1 MSPVGMVQFP
11 PSLVGSAL
19 YKELG
24 VGLISF
30 LLGSQ
35 YLTPACYGQ
44 AGEDSAWRD
53 SFAFLL
59 PQFPHLSNNKV
70 PSFQLRCP
78 PH

>member
-53 SFAFLL
+53 S
-59 PQFPHLSNNKV
+59 
-70 PSFQLRCP
+70 C
-78 PH
+78 